1 MTDVRA
7 KSCDPRGG
15 LVSIIVPSHNYESF
29 IGETLKNIQ
38 AQTYDNWEC
47 IVIDDG
53 STDRTSETV
62 AEIALK
68 DPRFRYLYQKRCGP
82 AIARNNGLR
91 NALGEFVQFWD
102 ADDFLEKRKIEV
114 HVGYLRAHP
123 EVDLVYGS
131 ARYFS
136 TEAPEERRYAISGE
150 DKQWM
155 PAISGTGKEMLKQM
169 VSRNI
174 IVIEA
179 PLLRRSV
186 VDTVG
191 YFDTS
196 LPAIEDWDYFI
207 RCAAMGK
214 QFRYLDE
221 EGTLA
226 LVRSHSNSLSNN
238 NRRIR
243 KAMVLLREKIAET
256 IKDEELLE
264 LNQQLTTEYAAMVRH
279 EQINEAVEEV
289 KKGSRTKGAWL
300 LAGIGLR
307 SRNVRELVKLMFCA
321 LAAPLAPRPT
331 FDSVITTPASRTVAS
346 ILRYYLHGSA

>member
-1 MTDVRA
+1 MTHEKNNSRA
-7 KSCDPRGG
+7 PRRD

-29 IGETLKNIQ
+29 IGETLENIR

-47 IVIDDG
+47 IVVDDG
-53 STDRTSETV
+53 STDGTSETV
-62 AEIALK
+62 AEFARK
-68 DPRFRYLYQKRCGP
+68 DPRFRYLYQKTSGP
-82 AIARNNGLR
+82 AIARNNGLS

-102 ADDFLEKRKIEV
+102 ADDFLERRKIEA
-114 HVGYLRAHP
+114 HVGYLHTHP
-123 EVDLVYGS
+123 EIDIVYGS
-131 ARYFS
+131 ARYFR
-136 TEAPEERRYAISGE
+136 TEAPEERRYAITGE

-155 PAISGTGKEMLKQM
+155 PGISGTGREMLKEL

-196 LPAIEDWDYFI
+196 LPAIEDWDFFI

-226 LVRSHSNSLSNN
+226 LVRSHPNSLSNN

-243 KAMVLLREKIAET
+243 RAMVLLREKIAAT
-256 IKDEELLE
+256 IKDEELLK
-264 LNQQLTTEYAAMVRH
+264 LNRRLKTEYAAMVRH
-279 EQINEAVEEV
+279 EQIEEAVAEV
-289 KKGSRTKGAWL
+289 KEGSRTKGAWL

-307 SRNVRELVKLMFCA
+307 SRNVRESVKLLFCA

-331 FDSVITTPASRTVAS
+331 FESVITTPASRTVAS

>member
-1 MTDVRA
+1 MTHA
-7 KSCDPRGG
+7 KNQSRVPREG
-15 LVSIIVPSHNYESF
+15 LVSIIVPSYNYESF
-29 IGETLKNIQ
+29 IGETLENIQ

-47 IVIDDG
+47 IVVDDG
-53 STDRTSETV
+53 STDRTSETL
-62 AEIALK
+62 AEFALK
-68 DPRFRYLYQKRCGP
+68 DPRFRYLYQKNSGP
-82 AIARNNGLR
+82 AIARNLGLR

-114 HVGYLRAHP
+114 HVGYLRTHP
-123 EVDLVYGS
+123 QVDIVYGS
-131 ARYFS
+131 VRYFS

-155 PAISGTGKEMLKQM
+155 PAISGTGKEMLRAM
-169 VSRNI
+169 VSMNI
-174 IVIEA
+174 MVIEA

-191 YFDTS
+191 YFDTA

-226 LVRSHSNSLSNN
+226 LVRSHANSLSNN

-243 KAMVLLREKIAET
+243 KAMLLLREKIAGA

-264 LNQQLTTEYAAMVRH
+264 LNRQLATEYAAMVRH
-279 EQINEAVEEV
+279 EQIKEAVEEV
-289 KKGSRTKGAWL
+289 KEGSRTKGAWL

-307 SRNVRELVKLMFCA
+307 SRNVKELVKLLFCA
-321 LAAPLAPRPT
+321 LAAPVAPRPT
-331 FDSVITTPASRTVAS
+331 FESVITTPASRTVAS

>member
-1 MTDVRA
+1 THEGN
-7 KSCDPRGG
+7 KSRVLREG
-15 LVSIIVPSHNYESF
+15 LVSIIVPTHNYESF
-29 IGETLKNIQ
+29 IGETLENIQ

-53 STDRTSETV
+53 STDKTSETV
-62 AEIALK
+62 AEFARK
-68 DPRFRYLYQKRCGP
+68 DPRFRYLYQKNSGP
-82 AIARNNGLR
+82 AVARNSGLR

-102 ADDFLEKRKIEV
+102 ADDFVEKRKIEV
-114 HVGYLRAHP
+114 HIGYLRAHP
-123 EVDLVYGS
+123 EVDIVYGS
-131 ARYFS
+131 ARYFR
-136 TEAPEERRYAISGE
+136 TESPEERRYAFSGE
-150 DKQWM
+150 NKPWM
-155 PAISGTGKEMLKQM
+155 PAISGTGKELLKEL

-174 IVIEA
+174 LVIEA

-191 YFDTS
+191 YFDTG

-226 LVRSHSNSLSNN
+226 LVRSHANSLSNN
-238 NRRIR
+238 DRRVR
-243 KAMVLLREKIAET
+243 KAVLLLREKIAET
-256 IKDEELLE
+256 IKDKELLE
-264 LNQQLTTEYAAMVRH
+264 LNRQLTTEYVAMVRH
-279 EQINEAVEEV
+279 EQIKEAVEEV
-289 KKGSRTKGAWL
+289 KEGSRTKGAWL

-307 SRNVRELVKLMFCA
+307 SRNVKELAKLLFCA

-331 FDSVITTPASRTVAS
+331 FESVITTPASRTVAS